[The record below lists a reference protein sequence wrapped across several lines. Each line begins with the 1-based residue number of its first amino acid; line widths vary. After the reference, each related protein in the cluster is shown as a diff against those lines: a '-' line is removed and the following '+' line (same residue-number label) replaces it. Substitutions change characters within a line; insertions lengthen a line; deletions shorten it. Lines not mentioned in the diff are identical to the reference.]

1 MGLPKP
7 NKGDQR
13 LGLTDSTALTHRALA
28 NDETTNASSIG
39 PKSVF
44 SVAKSL
50 VATTILP
57 AVSIAIPGKYP
68 DKGIRKVLVVPSHVN
83 VPHGSGRLSVEN
95 WSQKYLVMTQ
105 FAEQM
110 IDAGTVPISPFSGI
124 AVAAQPLSS
133 STSKIDDSSIFSPLG
148 PRPDTTT
155 SSYIPTINVSG
166 IAAPIPKRPRL
177 MLPVVNEERQLS
189 VLQSRADDK
198 PSCVV
203 NNDLPQ
209 PNIAL
214 MPAAFTAFRTSAVSP
229 ATETPVEPRCSSSTS
244 VDTLSNSK
252 EEEEPELFID
262 IESVDNRPEGRDRR
276 RAYIEFYRKVKS
288 ARQREPGP
296 LLSCALCDCQILS
309 NDNSI
314 HTHVNHHADA
324 GGFWCKLCGVNEVDK
339 YRIYEH
345 MRVNH
350 PNNMELFEDRRDII
364 KLCAVIQEC
373 FPRTFPR
380 SKKDVARGFDIIIK
394 CKVCKFVSENQKAQ
408 EDHQVEVHSVADPKN
423 MVNYNVCGT
432 ADILAKIVQ
441 RCFAYIVRPND
452 STNSMK
458 NPNQKN

>member
-1 MGLPKP
+1 MDESYIQLLAAAAAAVPTSP
-7 NKGDQR
+7 FISNT
-13 LGLTDSTALTHRALA
+13 TDSIAQQALA
-28 NDETTNASSIG
+28 LNPSSLLQNHWLQQQYYQQL
-39 PKSVF
+39 
-44 SVAKSL
+44 AL
-50 VATTILP
+50 QYLEN
-57 AVSIAIPGKYP
+57 
-68 DKGIRKVLVVPSHVN
+68 IRTS
-83 VPHGSGRLSVEN
+83 
-95 WSQKYLVMTQ
+95 T
-105 FAEQM
+105 A
-110 IDAGTVPISPFSGI
+110 PISPFSGI

-133 STSKIDDSSIFSPLG
+133 STSK
-148 PRPDTTT
+148 PDTTT
-155 SSYIPTINVSG
+155 SSYIATMNVSG

-189 VLQSRADDK
+189 VLQSRADDE

-203 NNDLPQ
+203 NSDLPQ

-394 CKVCKFVSENQKAQ
+394 HLEDNHITELKCDVCDTVVKATKATMTKHAHQHPMYRCKVCKFVSENQKAQ

-441 RCFAYIVRPND
+441 RCFAYVVRPND

-458 NPNQKN
+458 DTNQKN